1 MNEVFKTSR
10 QGNRFEKKMFRSR
23 KLLAIMKER
32 KNVFL
37 LSDLVFYVLVI

>member
-1 MNEVFKTSR
+1 MKFLKQVVKEIVFET
-10 QGNRFEKKMFRSR
+10 KMFRSR